1 VRLINAKE
9 VSTILDYSLALSVMR
24 NATDY
29 EINDVFDRI
38 NTYGH
43 RLSDQ
48 ERRQAGVEN
57 EFSTTVRELSCLLR
71 GDVSSD
77 VLPLQ
82 SMPSIS
88 IDLPMSKHGYQVKAD
103 EVFWVSEG
111 ILKSTDLRD
120 VRGWWTVD
128 RAL

>member
-1 VRLINAKE
+1 VRHPDPRVVA
-9 VSTILDYSLALSVMR
+9 
-24 NATDY
+24 
-29 EINDVFDRI
+29 DVFDRI

-128 RAL
+128 RAQ